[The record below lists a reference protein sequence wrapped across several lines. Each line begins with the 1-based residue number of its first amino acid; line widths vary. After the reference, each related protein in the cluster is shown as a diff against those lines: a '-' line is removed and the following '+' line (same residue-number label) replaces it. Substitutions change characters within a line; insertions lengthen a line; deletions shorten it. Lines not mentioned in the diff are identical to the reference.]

1 MEEGQE
7 RDDSVVEPGHII
19 DDDDDDEDSAAD
31 TPDLWM
37 PDRNEE
43 DTKFVRT
50 STDTIPTKKHPQPV
64 SEQSLIVQH
73 RKKIFKE
80 LVKGGMDTQTLS
92 VTDQY
97 LRDSVSDLI

>member
-7 RDDSVVEPGHII
+7 RDDSVVEQGHII
-19 DDDDDDEDSAAD
+19 DDDDDDEDSVTD

-43 DTKFVRT
+43 DTKFVRP
-50 STDTIPTKKHPQPV
+50 STGAIPTKKHPQTA
-64 SEQSLIVQH
+64 SELSIVQQ

-80 LVKGGMDTQTLS
+80 LVKGDLDTQTVSLA
-92 VTDQY
+92 DQY
-97 LRDSVSDLI
+97 L